1 MRQVQWQFS
10 HGGEG
15 KVMGKDGR
23 FYQLLLTDGGA
34 SFKEGVEYIRSR
46 DEGLSA
52 IQRQIGRAKGVFKN
66 AHMPKISNK
75 LSWKSW
81 SLNTLGEIVPD
92 QYWRVIQSSGTPGKR
107 IPQEDKKSRF
117 QPAIVDPSFQT

>member
-1 MRQVQWQFS
+1 
-10 HGGEG
+10 
-15 KVMGKDGR
+15 MGKDGR

-52 IQRQIGRAKGVFKN
+52 VPRQIGRAKGVFKN
-66 AHMPKISNK
+66 APKISNK